1 MGGFETYL
9 FTNGAF
15 SIMIAIVD
23 YGMGNLR
30 SVHKALEQVAVEA
43 RVISDPQEIRDASK
57 IILPGVGAFRD
68 CMRNLEELHL
78 LEPIISSIQAGKPF
92 LGICLGLQLLF
103 EESDEF
109 GPHRGMRVLPGRV
122 TRFPE
127 DIRDPETN
135 EPYPIPHMGWN
146 TVEITKETP
155 LFAGIERGS
164 YFYFVHSYYAIP
176 EDPKDVAATTPYG
189 IEFACAVQ
197 RENICAVQFHPEKSQ
212 EKGLQLLRNFGRLKD

>member
-1 MGGFETYL
+1 
-9 FTNGAF
+9 
-15 SIMIAIVD
+15 MIAIVD

-30 SVHKALEQVAVEA
+30 SVHKALERVGYDAQVTA
-43 RVISDPQEIRDASK
+43 DPQEVLNASK

-68 CMRNLEELHL
+68 CMRNLEEFHL
-78 LEPIISSIQAGKPF
+78 LEPAIRSIKTGKPF

-109 GPHRGMRVLPGRV
+109 GLYKGMGVLPGRV

-127 DIRDPETN
+127 DIRDPETDQ
-135 EPYPIPHMGWN
+135 PYPIPHMGWN
-146 TVEITKETP
+146 TIEIKKETP
-155 LFAGIERGS
+155 LFAGIASGS

-176 EDPKDVAATTPYG
+176 QDSKDIAATTPYG

-197 RENICAVQFHPEKSQ
+197 HDNIHAVQFHPEKSQ
-212 EKGLQLLRNFGRLKD
+212 EIGLRLLRNFGALEG

>member
-1 MGGFETYL
+1 
-9 FTNGAF
+9 
-15 SIMIAIVD
+15 MIAIVD

-30 SVHKALEQVAVEA
+30 SVHKAVERVGYEAQVTA
-43 RVISDPQEIRDASK
+43 DPQEVLNAAK

-78 LEPIISSIQAGKPF
+78 LEPVIRSIEAGKPF

-109 GPHRGMRVLPGRV
+109 GLHKGMGVLPGRV

-127 DIRDPETN
+127 DIHDPETDQ
-135 EPYPIPHMGWN
+135 PYPIPHMGWN
-146 TVEITKETP
+146 TMEIKKETS
-155 LFAGIERGS
+155 LFAEIENNS
-164 YFYFVHSYYAIP
+164 FFYFVHSYYAIP
-176 EDPKDVAATTPYG
+176 HNPSDIAATTPYG

-197 RENICAVQFHPEKSQ
+197 HDNIHAVQFHPEKSQ
-212 EKGLQLLRNFGRLKD
+212 EIGLQLLRNFGGLKA

>member
-1 MGGFETYL
+1 
-9 FTNGAF
+9 
-15 SIMIAIVD
+15 MIAIVD

-30 SVHKALEQVAVEA
+30 SVHKAVERTGYEA
-43 RVISDPQEIRDASK
+43 RVTDDPQEVLNASK

-68 CMRNLEELHL
+68 CMYNLEEFHL
-78 LEPIISSIQAGKPF
+78 LEPVTRSIDAGKPF

-109 GPHRGMRVLPGRV
+109 GLHKGMGVLPGRV

-135 EPYPIPHMGWN
+135 QPYPIPHMGWN
-146 TVEITKETP
+146 TAEITKETP
-155 LFAGIERGS
+155 LFAGIKNNS
-164 YFYFVHSYYAIP
+164 FFYFVHSYYAIP
-176 EDPKDVAATTPYG
+176 HNPSDIAATTPYG

-197 RENICAVQFHPEKSQ
+197 RDNIHAVQFHPEKSQ
-212 EKGLQLLRNFGRLKD
+212 EIGLRLLRNFGEITT